1 VRSPIL
7 GGRAIDVPF
16 FFFSD
21 GGQVKVSRAGAI
33 AVALASTFAPAQ
45 TKLKGLDLRIQV
57 GAEKS
62 RPHQSNL
69 IPGPAGDPDLTV
81 QPDYQIVPLIR
92 MIGEMP
98 GARGL
103 YYEVGGRFEGFSH
116 LDYNREYT
124 NELGR
129 ALWIDTRDVEVAY
142 SYFSVGV
149 AYMYCPKWGLGLG
162 LGLEG
167 RLERIESSG
176 QMYIDDEPAGR
187 LDGAATYLRP
197 WGRASLDFTFN
208 NSGRF
213 RPFVGA
219 AMAVPLMKRAQNNAF
234 WAAGQ
239 RQEGRLLESIAPDR
253 SGECYA
259 GIRL

>member
-1 VRSPIL
+1 M
-7 GGRAIDVPF
+7 
-16 FFFSD
+16 
-21 GGQVKVSRAGAI
+21 
-33 AVALASTFAPAQ
+33 
-45 TKLKGLDLRIQV
+45 

-69 IPGPAGDPDLTV
+69 RRGPADDPGLIV

-98 GARGL
+98 GVRGF

-116 LDYNREYT
+116 LDYNRAYKGS
-124 NELGR
+124 L
-129 ALWIDTRDVEVAY
+129 IDTRDVEVAY
-142 SYFSVGV
+142 SYLGVGV

-162 LGLEG
+162 LHLEG

-176 QMYIDDEPAGR
+176 PIYIDDAPAGR

-208 NSGRF
+208 NSGRL
-213 RPFVGA
+213 RPFIGA
-219 AMAVPLMKRAQNNAF
+219 ATAIPLMKKEQKNAF
-234 WAAGQ
+234 WALDQ
-239 RQEGRLLESIAPDR
+239 RQESRLMESIAPDR
-253 SGECYA
+253 SVECYI
-259 GIRL
+259 GFRL